1 MEQFPV
7 TITVRGEQRQG
18 GEVTQMEHTIP
29 GTLETDGETLILRY
43 REPEEAGLGGTDTIL
58 TFRGEEAVLERQGAV
73 STRMPFIVGQRH
85 RVEYRTPV
93 GEILLEVRT
102 TFLSH
107 NLTRTGGKAMLR
119 YHLTSGGETVGN
131 HTLKLNVKE
140 REL

>member
-1 MEQFPV
+1 MEQIPV

-18 GEVTQMEHTIP
+18 GEVTQMEHTVP

-43 REPEEAGLGGTDTIL
+43 REPEEAGLGGTDSVL
-58 TFRGEEAVLERQGAV
+58 TFRGEGAVLERQGAV
-73 STRMPFIVGQRH
+73 SARMPFIVGQRH
-85 RVEYRTPV
+85 RFAYRTPV
-93 GEILLEVRT
+93 GEVLLEVRT

-107 NLTRTGGKAMLR
+107 NLTRNGGKAMLR
-119 YHLTSGGETVGN
+119 YHLTSGGQTVGN